1 MLISILYN
9 RVFKIVRVAQMDPK
23 WCRSPKKVTLNT
35 LNCFSWARIYLEQ
48 EPFSFYCRF
57 VTTDRA
63 TTRSLLSFLSSLS
76 FFFLQRNFSLI
87 HFQDNE
93 LSKSS
98 AKNEAVCY
106 SKQIG
111 QIKILCFKKNVLRN
125 QLYNPKI
132 SSYRIHTYISSIGYL
147 LT

>member
-1 MLISILYN
+1 MRYNMLISILYN

-35 LNCFSWARIYLEQ
+35 LNCFSWARSRSHFLFIADSWRQIELLHDL
-48 EPFSFYCRF
+48 FYHFCLRCR
-57 VTTDRA
+57 
-63 TTRSLLSFLSSLS
+63 

-106 SKQIG
+106 SKWIG
-111 QIKILCFKKNVLRN
+111 QIKILLQKNVFRN
-125 QLYNPKI
+125 QLYNI
-132 SSYRIHTYISSIGYL
+132 SSYMIHKPKYFKYRL
-147 LT
+147 LN